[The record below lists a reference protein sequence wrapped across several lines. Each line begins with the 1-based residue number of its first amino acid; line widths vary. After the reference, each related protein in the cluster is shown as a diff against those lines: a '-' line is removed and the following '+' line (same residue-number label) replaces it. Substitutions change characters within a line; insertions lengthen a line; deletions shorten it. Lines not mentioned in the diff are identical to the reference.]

1 MNKELFNQSV
11 RLKTSM
17 CQGLT
22 LLMCAIA
29 CIMAVFNLAYHQ
41 AVDFALLE
49 LSFAAYSLWV
59 YFCSKRNVLS
69 NQQIKRYVIALL
81 LITSLLTYLQPIN
94 HGMLIWHLLTPV
106 VLYALLGLKV
116 GRLGSAVMLIVMT
129 GLILLSGLQGINSY
143 SIPIIVNSIL
153 CYLGVWFVAH
163 SYESSRY
170 NMEHSLTNLATRDTL
185 TCAYN
190 RLSLNSVFDYFHRNQ
205 RPSSSLC
212 LLVIDLDFFKQINDQ
227 FGHATGDQVLIETC
241 QVFAE
246 HVGQE
251 NVFRIGGEEFCITLF
266 EHSLA
271 QANAI
276 GEALRVRIANYR
288 FSEHLP
294 IQLTLSIGICQ
305 YRPGDQLKDL
315 LKLADIELYKAKQNG
330 RNQVC
335 ICTYQSLQYGK
346 SHIA

>member
-22 LLMCAIA
+22 LLMCAIG
-29 CIMAVFNLAYHQ
+29 CIMAVFNLAYHH

-49 LSFAAYSLWV
+49 LSFATYSLWV

-69 NQQIKRYVIALL
+69 NQQIKRYVAVLL
-81 LITSLLTYLQPIN
+81 LITSLLTYLKPIN
-94 HGMLIWHLLTPV
+94 HGVLIWYLLIPV
-106 VLYALLGLKV
+106 VLYALLGLKI
-116 GRLGSAVMLIVMT
+116 GRLGSAIMLIVMT

-143 SIPIIVNSIL
+143 SIPIIVNIIL

-170 NMEHSLTNLATRDTL
+170 NIEHSLTNLATRDTL

-205 RPSSSLC
+205 HPNSSLC

-266 EHSLA
+266 DHSLA

-276 GEALRVRIANYR
+276 GEALRERIANYR

-346 SHIA
+346 THIA